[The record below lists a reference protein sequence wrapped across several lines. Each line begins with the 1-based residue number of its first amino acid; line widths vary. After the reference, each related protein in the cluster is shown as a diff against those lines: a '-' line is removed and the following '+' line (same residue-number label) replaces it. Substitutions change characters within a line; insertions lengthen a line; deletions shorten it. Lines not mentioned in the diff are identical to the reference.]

1 MKQGS
6 NTRGRP
12 RGRVGGG
19 GGKRTPNRNQ
29 TFDSN
34 GPGVRLRGNALQLVE
49 KYTAL
54 ARDAGSQGDRVLSEN
69 YLQHADHYHR
79 VYMALTGQVDGAR
92 ASTTAPQ
99 TGNRS
104 AVQDRG
110 QGDDLFGE
118 TDADSPASAERER
131 PTTRAASRRG
141 NGQDREETRDPEP
154 SDETVTVTDEESEDT
169 ADAQGGAQGNPSSG
183 GTRSRSPR
191 RTGRGTSRAST
202 RATTTAATTAVEDDP
217 NGTDQGNGSGGDETG
232 TEGTAEAGAE
242 ADATEGTTRTRRIRR
257 NPRRASTTRASG
269 GGDSDPGQP
278 TAEPSVA

>member
-34 GPGVRLRGNALQLVE
+34 GPSVRLRGNALQLVE
-49 KYTAL
+49 KYTGL

-79 VYMALTGQVDGAR
+79 VYMALTGQADGVRVPATV
-92 ASTTAPQ
+92 AQ
-99 TGNRS
+99 NGNRAAS
-104 AVQDRG
+104 PDRG
-110 QGDDLFGE
+110 QTEEPLA
-118 TDADSPASAERER
+118 DADAEGSTASDRER
-131 PTTRAASRRG
+131 PSARAASRRG
-141 NGQDREETRDPEP
+141 NGQDRDEARDPETG
-154 SDETVTVTDEESEDT
+154 DEGGPAEDGEDSGET
-169 ADAQGGAQGNPSSG
+169 QVAASSG

-191 RTGRGTSRAST
+191 RSGRGTSRTSA
-202 RATTTAATTAVEDDP
+202 RATVAATGDDDSVGNGP
-217 NGTDQGNGSGGDETG
+217 NGNAQGTGAEGEETG
-232 TEGTAEAGAE
+232 AEEPAAAEAGAE
-242 ADATEGTTRTRRIRR
+242 ADAADGATRTRRIRR
-257 NPRRASTTRASG
+257 NPRRASASRGNG
-269 GGDSDPGQP
+269 GNEPPEPGQP

>member
-79 VYMALTGQVDGAR
+79 VYMALTGQADGVRVPATV
-92 ASTTAPQ
+92 AQ
-99 TGNRS
+99 NGNRAAS
-104 AVQDRG
+104 QDRG
-110 QGDDLFGE
+110 QNEELFG
-118 TDADSPASAERER
+118 DADAESGAASDRER
-131 PTTRAASRRG
+131 PNTRAASRRG
-141 NGQDREETRDPEP
+141 NGQDRDEARDPD
-154 SDETVTVTDEESEDT
+154 SADEGWTAEESEDT
-169 ADAQGGAQGNPSSG
+169 GDAQGAAPSG
-183 GTRSRSPR
+183 GTRGRSPR
-191 RTGRGTSRAST
+191 RSGRGTSRTSA
-202 RATTTAATTAVEDDP
+202 RAAVAATADDESTGHGP
-217 NGTDQGNGSGGDETG
+217 NGNAQGSGAEGDETAA
-232 TEGTAEAGAE
+232 EDPAAAEAGAE
-242 ADATEGTTRTRRIRR
+242 ADAADGATRTRRIRR
-257 NPRRASTTRASG
+257 NPRRASASRGNG
-269 GGDSDPGQP
+269 GNEPPEPGQP